1 MSDRLHARLAMC
13 LTVGAVAAGLSGCG
27 GQPNEFDPNGMKNT
41 SLVFD
46 SFSGPKT
53 YTFGASQLFSIL
65 VRDVDG
71 VAAVSATID
80 GSSIPIKLDGSR
92 YNVTFPAGVAVGQ
105 HTLVV
110 QATGLAPDGSAE
122 IPQTV
127 TEVITVLRP
136 NTPLTLS
143 DLSGPASFTF
153 GSDQVYRITVTD
165 PDGIASVQASLD
177 GVSMPALASGID
189 YLVTVPA
196 GTAVGSHLVKVMATG
211 EQPDGS
217 SELTQSRELG
227 VSIVRAAPVDT
238 PLSLSAVSETLVAG
252 NAVFTVTATD
262 PDGVASVSATLDGIP
277 ISLANVGGNYSYSV
291 YYFSI
296 HPGPHTF
303 VFTGIGLAP
312 DGSVT
317 SPVTVSYFVP

>member
-1 MSDRLHARLAMC
+1 MSDKLHARLAMC
-13 LTVGAVAAGLSGCG
+13 LIVGAVAAGLSGCG
-27 GQPNEFDPNGMKNT
+27 GQPNEFDPNTMKNT
-41 SLVFD
+41 TLVFD

-71 VAAVSATID
+71 IVAVSATMD
-80 GSSIPIKLDGSR
+80 GASIPIKLDGSQ
-92 YNVTFPAGVAVGQ
+92 YSVTFPAGVAVGK

-110 QATGLAPDGSAE
+110 QATGMAPDGSAE
-122 IPQTV
+122 IPQTI

-143 DLSGPASFTF
+143 DLRGPASYTF
-153 GSDQVYRITVTD
+153 GSDQVYRVTVTD
-165 PDGIASVQASLD
+165 PDGITSVQASLD
-177 GVSMPALASGID
+177 GVSVPAVASSGD
-189 YLVTVPA
+189 YLITIPA
-196 GTAVGSHLVKVMATG
+196 GTAVGSHLVSVMATG
-211 EQPDGS
+211 AQPDGS
-217 SELTQSRELG
+217 NELTQSKELS
-227 VSIVRAAPVDT
+227 VSIVRATPLDT

-277 ISLANVGGNYSYSV
+277 ITLTNVGSNYSYSV

-317 SPVTVSYFVP
+317 SPVSVSYFVP